1 LYQSIGGEVILKKGI
16 YVKLKGGLGN
26 QLFEYYAGLYVSKRT
41 TQPFYLEST
50 GIQFGRSPHLPAAH
64 TLNLDAI
71 MIHSKYRFSILS
83 VRHLLRTMY
92 RSRDSVDSLESKQS
106 IFNKF
111 VRTYHSPLNG
121 FDPNLEKIKHPTRL
135 EGYFQSW
142 KYYSQLKEMGELSP
156 KILEVIAPSR
166 SFLQTL
172 SEIKANRILVIHVRR
187 GDYLAVKDSFG
198 LLSIDY
204 YVDAFSTLRQRGL
217 TWDQVWLFTDD
228 SIAVKSEFGELIRD
242 EKIKL
247 IDFDSES
254 NSAEQMILMSH
265 ANICVIANSTF
276 SWWAACLS
284 ETTQAVVCPSKWFK
298 NFEDPID
305 LYPMDW
311 ITVTSTW
318 VSEGPGKFK

>member
-1 LYQSIGGEVILKKGI
+1 MLRKGI
-16 YVKLKGGLGN
+16 HVSLSGGLGN
-26 QLFEYYAGLYVSKRT
+26 QLFQYYAGLYVSKRSA
-41 TQPFYLEST
+41 QQLYLEST

-71 MIHSKYRFSILS
+71 LIHSKYRFSIRS
-83 VRHLLRTMY
+83 VGYFIRTMY
-92 RSRDSVDSLESKQS
+92 RSRVSLNSVEIKNP

-111 VRTYHSPLNG
+111 VRTYFSPLNG
-121 FDPNLEKIKHPTRL
+121 FDPNLEKIKYPIRL

-156 KILEVIAPSR
+156 KILDVIDPS
-166 SFLQTL
+166 SVFLKRL
-172 SEIKANRILVIHVRR
+172 SDIKANRTLVIHVRR
-187 GDYLAVKDSFG
+187 GDYLAVWDTFG
-198 LLSIDY
+198 LLSADY
-204 YVDAFSTLRQRGL
+204 YVDAISTLRQRGL

-228 SIAVKSEFGELIRD
+228 SIGVKSEFEELIRD

-254 NSAEQMILMSH
+254 NPAEQMILMSH
-265 ANICVIANSTF
+265 ANVCVIANSTF

-284 ETTQAVVCPSKWFK
+284 ENTQAVVCPSKWFK

-305 LYPMDW
+305 LYPADW
-311 ITVTSTW
+311 ITVTSAW
-318 VSEGPGKFK
+318 VSDGPRKFK